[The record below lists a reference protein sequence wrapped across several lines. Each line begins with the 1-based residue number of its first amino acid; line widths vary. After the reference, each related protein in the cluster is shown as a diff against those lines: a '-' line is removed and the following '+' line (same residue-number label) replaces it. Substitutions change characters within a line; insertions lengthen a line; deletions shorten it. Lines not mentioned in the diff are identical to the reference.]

1 MKHDLVW
8 QLIGDLF
15 QSKRS
20 TFIPILQVST
30 LKSVC
35 LLEIRNCYAFSWE
48 MHVLPRHRGDA
59 LPLEAVRFCYSFKD
73 IIQ

>member
-8 QLIGDLF
+8 QSIGDSF

-20 TFIPILQVST
+20 TFVPILQVSA
-30 LKSVC
+30 LESVC
-35 LLEIRNCYAFSWE
+35 LLETRNCYVLSWE
-48 MHVLPRHRGDA
+48 NHILPRHRGDG
-59 LPLEAVRFCYSFKD
+59 LPIEAIRFCYSFKD